1 MTGKLT
7 GNDFLRGIVFAS
19 TLGLTLAIAE
29 PARAEQPRA
38 LDQTIAD
45 VKAKWPALSHA
56 SPAEVQTLIDADKAV
71 LFDVRSP
78 EEQQVSQIPGAVPVD
93 PAISQESFVTKYGAA
108 LKGKTPVFYCA
119 VGVRSSKLA
128 ERVGA
133 QTLAAL
139 GAAGPLVTMAGGIF
153 AWNWEGRPLVNAKGA
168 TDAVHGYDATWGR
181 LVKPR

>member
-1 MTGKLT
+1 MQRKA
-7 GNDFLRGIVFAS
+7 FLRHLAFAAA
-19 TLGLTLAIAE
+19 LGLTLAIAG
-29 PARAEQPRA
+29 PAQAEQPRA

-56 SPAEVQTLIDADKAV
+56 SPAEVQTLINADKAV

-93 PAISQESFVTKYGAA
+93 PAISRESFVTKYGAA

-139 GAAGPLVTMAGGIF
+139 GAVGPLVTMAGGIF
-153 AWNWEGRPLVNAKGA
+153 AWNWEGRPLVNANGA